1 MRGGHGHMPMPRWGF
16 PPASWPPAQG
26 HTEGLP
32 SSPQCA
38 PGLVDRRGCWSTS
51 PHLSHTPV
59 SFILIQSRYAT
70 YFPYTVSCHFRRIS
84 TAHPCRSEMHLVAVQ
99 VAVLRTPLVIGA
111 SSTPGISCLQK
122 TVITSVAAVWR
133 PPAVYTLHKD
143 NRMCPRLIVCTLLL
157 ALGVGRSSVPLALA
171 GRRRTALP
179 CPPTSSPRSPR
190 WDPGS
195 SRFAGCRKAL
205 PLRGSRARHG
215 TSATPWNRP

>member
-1 MRGGHGHMPMPRWGF
+1 MALCPRN
-16 PPASWPPAQG
+16 
-26 HTEGLP
+26 GLR
-32 SSPQCA
+32 C
-38 PGLVDRRGCWSTS
+38 
-51 PHLSHTPV
+51 
-59 SFILIQSRYAT
+59 SRYALRSPIG
-70 YFPYTVSCHFRRIS
+70 FVEQPGPPRRAEKGSNLAVSGN
-84 TAHPCRSEMHLVAVQ
+84 HLVAGQ

-171 GRRRTALP
+171 GRRRRPALP

-195 SRFAGCRKAL
+195 SRFAGRRKAL

-215 TSATPWNRP
+215 TAVTLWNRP